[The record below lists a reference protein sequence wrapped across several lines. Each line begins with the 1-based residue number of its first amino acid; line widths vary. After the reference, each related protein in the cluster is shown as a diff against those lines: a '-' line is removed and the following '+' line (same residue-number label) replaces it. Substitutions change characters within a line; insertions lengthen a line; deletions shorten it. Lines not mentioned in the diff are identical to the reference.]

1 MENEFARNWMYT
13 FLDDLG
19 IQSDNG
25 MFNFT
30 ERDVIVNQSISN

>member
-19 IQSDNG
+19 
-25 MFNFT
+25 FK
-30 ERDVIVNQSISN
+30 VIKECSISQKEMLSVNQSISN